1 MTRRLV
7 LLLALGLIGLV
18 LGITVGRPAAAQAPP
33 AGAPL
38 FRDVSATHLPPPL
51 SVSQSS
57 MDVEAV
63 DLDGDGDLDLVVAGE
78 FQTNVL
84 LINDGTGRFTD
95 GSAGL
100 GTLPPVEVPGPLP
113 PAHDSEDIA
122 AEDFDGDG
130 HVDLIFVSEDDVRY
144 GRQNVHEYYRGR
156 GDGTFERV
164 YGVLPDTEANAVEAA
179 DLTGDGHLDLVISG
193 AGQDRLLVGDGAG
206 GFADETAAR
215 LPAESA
221 TGQDVEA
228 VDVDG
233 DGDLDLVVANEGG
246 HRLWLN
252 DGAGHF
258 SDATEGRLPPPGNVE
273 ARKVT
278 PVDLDGD
285 GDLDLYFSHVGW
297 QGRLPQDRLYLND
310 GTGHF
315 TDVTLDRMPAESE
328 TTTDAKFADVDGDG
342 DLDLVR
348 VNLGPLQILLGDGTG
363 HFVDATG
370 AVLPAPLVGA
380 GVGVEPFDA
389 DGDGRLDLYIAR
401 LAGPTYSV
409 DGFDRLLLGVSG
421 GTGSVGVPPPGGVR
435 ITAAPNPAVGPA
447 TLRLDLATPAPVT
460 VRVLDV
466 LGREQ
471 VRLLD
476 RIPLAA
482 GSHALALARARLP
495 VGLYV
500 VQVDAG
506 GRTAHT
512 RLVLGGP
519 AAS

>member
-1 MTRRLV
+1 MPRRLPV
-7 LLLALGLIGLV
+7 LTADLRALALAGAALLAGA
-18 LGITVGRPAAAQAPP
+18 PAAQIP
-33 AGAPL
+33 AAPL
-38 FRDVSATHLPPPL
+38 FRDASEAQLPPPL

-63 DLDGDGDLDLVVAGE
+63 DLDGDGDLDLVIAGE

-84 LINDGTGRFTD
+84 LINDGAGRFAD

-144 GRQNVHEYYRGR
+144 NRQNVHEYYRGR
-156 GDGTFERV
+156 GDGTFVRV
-164 YGVLPDTEANAVEAA
+164 YGVLPDTEANSVEAA

-193 AGQDRLLVGDGAG
+193 GGQDRLLVGDGAG

-233 DGDLDLVVANEGG
+233 DGDPDLVVADEGG

-252 DGAGHF
+252 DGTGHF
-258 SDATEGRLPPPGNVE
+258 TDATEGRLPPPGNVE

-285 GDLDLYFSHVGW
+285 GDWDLYFSHVGW
-297 QGRLPQDRLYLND
+297 QGRQPQDRLYLND
-310 GTGHF
+310 GTGTF
-315 TDVTLDRMPAESE
+315 SDVTLDRMPAEGE

-363 HFVDATG
+363 HFVDATDT
-370 AVLPAPLVGA
+370 ALPAPIVGT

-389 DGDGRLDLYIAR
+389 DGDGRLDLYVAR
-401 LAGPTYSV
+401 LAGPSYDPS
-409 DGFDRLLLGVSG
+409 GFDRLLIGVLPSTG
-421 GTGSVGVPPPGGVR
+421 SAEPAPGTGIR
-435 ITAAPNPAVGPA
+435 ITSAPNPSGDAPTVTLELDGPE
-447 TLRLDLATPAPVT
+447 RIT
-460 VRVLDV
+460 VRLFDA
-466 LGREQ
+466 LGRELT
-471 VRLLD
+471 RLLD
-476 RIPLAA
+476 AEALPAGRHELPFAREGLASGSYLLRVEA
-482 GSHALALARARLP
+482 GRQT
-495 VGLYV
+495 VGLRITL
-500 VQVDAG
+500 A
-506 GRTAHT
+506 
-512 RLVLGGP
+512 
-519 AAS
+519 